1 MATLDEHKLQRI
13 LSRFPWRRRKP
24 RVGPQGV
31 PPIGMRT
38 RDGEQLWAD
47 AGELAA
53 FEDPGP
59 ALLCIALNGDRTGRA
74 LARSLVEHHAR
85 ARGVELPADVPDVT
99 TAGIRL
105 LDQLLGE
112 CGLQSDAAIGPH
124 EIRELVTATW
134 AIAAAGPELTPTA

>member
-24 RVGPQGV
+24 RVGPMGI

-47 AGELAA
+47 PGELAA

-85 ARGVELPADVPDVT
+85 ARGLDLPLRLPDVT

-105 LDQLLGE
+105 LDELLGE
-112 CGLQSDAAIGPH
+112 CGLSTNAAIGQH

-134 AIAAAGPELTPTA
+134 AIAAAGPEPTPVA

>member
-24 RVGPQGV
+24 RVGPMGV

-47 AGELAA
+47 PGELAA

-74 LARSLVEHHAR
+74 LARSLVEHQAR
-85 ARGVELPADVPDVT
+85 ARGMDMPVRVPDVT

-105 LDQLLGE
+105 LDEQLGE
-112 CGLQSDAAIGPH
+112 CGLQTNAAIGAH
-124 EIRELVTATW
+124 EIRELVAATW
-134 AIAAAGPELTPTA
+134 AIAAAGPEPTPVA